1 MDGILF
7 CSRRREQEM
16 RDPSCDFSYRKLKEL
31 RFQINFNVF
40 ATGIWNSK
48 VKFPFFLKTNNF
60 SMHLFP
66 KKNSLTLSPLINIY
80 TIFITYINF
89 HLPSTRAIA
98 DHEPSIRQASA
109 KYVFRICCRYRRL
122 SESRQGWRHPRSFF
136 QGTRPSPF
144 ALVSPFGKRIGRD
157 APLQLRRTVTR

>member
-1 MDGILF
+1 
-7 CSRRREQEM
+7 M

-48 VKFPFFLKTNNF
+48 VKFPFFLKMNNF
-60 SMHLFP
+60 SMQHPSGKIVKFAP
-66 KKNSLTLSPLINIY
+66 FFKKKFAHSFTLSLINIY
-80 TIFITYINF
+80 TIFIIYINF

>member
-1 MDGILF
+1 MG
-7 CSRRREQEM
+7 
-16 RDPSCDFSYRKLKEL
+16 DPSCDFSYRKLKEL

-60 SMHLFP
+60 SMQHSSGRIVKFALFS
-66 KKNSLTLSPLINIY
+66 KKKFAHSFTFDQYLYYIYNIY
-80 TIFITYINF
+80 KFSPPFYE
-89 HLPSTRAIA
+89 SY
-98 DHEPSIRQASA
+98 HEPSIRQASA
-109 KYVFRICCRYRRL
+109 KYVFRICWRYRRL

>member
-1 MDGILF
+1 
-7 CSRRREQEM
+7 M

-89 HLPSTRAIA
+89 HLPSTKAITNL
-98 DHEPSIRQASA
+98 RSA
-109 KYVFRICCRYRRL
+109 KLLQNTFSEYVADIGGSLRVGKAGGTHALFFKERGPLPLLLFRL
-122 SESRQGWRHPRSFF
+122 S
-136 QGTRPSPF
+136 
-144 ALVSPFGKRIGRD
+144 GRG
-157 APLQLRRTVTR
+157 LGVTHRCS